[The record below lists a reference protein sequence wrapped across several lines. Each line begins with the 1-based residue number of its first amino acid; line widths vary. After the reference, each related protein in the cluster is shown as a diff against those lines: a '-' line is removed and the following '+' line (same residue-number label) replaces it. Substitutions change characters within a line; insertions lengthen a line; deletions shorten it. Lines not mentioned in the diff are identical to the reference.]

1 MWPNAGARHAGLA
14 VAAHQSLCPTC
25 RTPLPFE
32 PGRVA
37 ASAEGST
44 VRVVV
49 PPPRPD
55 RTAPAAPDEATVLGP
70 DPTRAW
76 DRSGFDDAVAA
87 PRDRPVSRPLAWVPA
102 PVVPP
107 QPPPPPPPVAVAPT
121 PQERDRRGNAPG
133 GVVGLLGAA
142 LVIVGV
148 LLPWMEVGDQTVS
161 GSAASEDAKVL
172 LGLAGVAAVAA
183 ALVVGGARSLVL
195 RVLLGLLGLVAL
207 VVAVFEMVS
216 VARIDELDPV
226 PGVGLLVGVA
236 GGATLFVACALTRHR
251 RFR

>member
-1 MWPNAGARHAGLA
+1 M
-14 VAAHQSLCPTC
+14 
-25 RTPLPFE
+25 
-32 PGRVA
+32 
-37 ASAEGST
+37 
-44 VRVVV
+44 RVVV

-76 DRSGFDDAVAA
+76 DRA
-87 PRDRPVSRPLAWVPA
+87 DRRRRCGTAGPPGEPPLAWVPA

-107 QPPPPPPPVAVAPT
+107 APPAPAPAPPRPAPARPAPSSSPT
-121 PQERDRRGNAPG
+121 GASNAPG

-161 GSAASEDAKVL
+161 GWAASEDAKVL
-172 LGLAGVAAVAA
+172 LGLAGVATVAA

-236 GGATLFVACALTRHR
+236 VGR
-251 RFR
+251 RCSWPAP